1 MTSFTFLGQETP
13 IWQILAAHVLLMV
26 SLAALFTPVFTMGLA
41 SLPPHLYS
49 HGSSLLGTTQH
60 VGGAMGTALVVTIMT
75 SRAAALVHGGLVPVA
90 AALAGM
96 RWAFAVAAILCV
108 VVLGLAVLLPARI
121 DDPDG
126 PVGVVEEL
134 DDIPTLKPA

>member
-26 SLAALFTPVFTMGLA
+26 SLAALFRPVFTMGLG

-49 HGSSLLGTTQH
+49 HGSSLLGTTQQ

-75 SRAAALVHGGLVPVA
+75 SRAAALVHCGVVPVA
-90 AALAGM
+90 ASLAGM

-134 DDIPTLKPA
+134 DDIPPLKPA